1 MPAVIFILTRADS
14 HPTPTPLP
22 EHTPHQP
29 ARAGIHTSKPQ
40 LFVDTIFIPKR
51 KRLASHKRQ
60 SKQTKS
66 APRQKPAPPTP
77 KHRPSKRKKPAL
89 TRQERKE
96 QGLCRCGQPAAQ
108 EQTRCPDCV
117 EKHRKWNQPYS
128 ENRRRAKGAKPRPP
142 ISAELIEQI
151 RKEIDAQDA
160 RGASAT
166 PKRVRSDEYRKNQQ
180 QLHALVREE
189 RKSLGLCVQCAKPS
203 LAGQTR
209 CPDCT
214 LKHRQYELRSRVKA
228 KLTAEQ

>member
-1 MPAVIFILTRADS
+1 MPSTFAAARAC
-14 HPTPTPLP
+14 
-22 EHTPHQP
+22 P
-29 ARAGIHTSKPQ
+29 AKAGIHTSKPQ

-96 QGLCRCGQPAAQ
+96 QGLCRCSQAAIQ
-108 EQTRCPDCV
+108 GQTRCAECAA
-117 EKHRKWNQPYS
+117 KHREWNRQNS
-128 ENRRRAKGAKPRPP
+128 ENRRRAKGIKPRPR
-142 ISAELIEQI
+142 SDDAELIEQI
-151 RKEIDAQDA
+151 HKEIDAQDA

-166 PKRVRSDEYRKNQQ
+166 PKRVRSEEYRKNQQ

-189 RKSLGLCVQCAKPS
+189 HKSLGLCVQCAKPS
-203 LAGQTR
+203 PTGQTR

-228 KLTAEQ
+228 KLRELYGMLDRATG